1 MAYSSASEAVLAFD
15 CPLFLKFFSGK
26 GHLSLVTSRRSGDSE
41 RGGSGVK
48 LFLLLVL
55 LGSMIFAGVKILP
68 IYVNNYQMQ
77 DAIESEA
84 RFAIGNRLGAKDIRD
99 NIWKKVNEIGI
110 PADQDHLKVTAN
122 PGTVQISLDYSV
134 PVDLLVYKFTLDFH
148 DHADNRSI

>member
-1 MAYSSASEAVLAFD
+1 M
-15 CPLFLKFFSGK
+15 
-26 GHLSLVTSRRSGDSE
+26 SLVTSRRSGNLQ

-48 LFLLLVL
+48 LFLTLALLS
-55 LGSMIFAGVKILP
+55 SMIFAGIKILP

-110 PADQDHLKVTAN
+110 PADQDSLKVSAN
-122 PGTVQISLDYSV
+122 QGAVQISLDYSV

>member
-1 MAYSSASEAVLAFD
+1 M
-15 CPLFLKFFSGK
+15 
-26 GHLSLVTSRRSGDSE
+26 SLVTSRRFGNSQ

-48 LFLLLVL
+48 LFLLLAL

-99 NIWKKVNEIGI
+99 NVWKKVKEIGI
-110 PADQDHLKVTAN
+110 PADQDNLKITAN
-122 PGTVQISLDYSV
+122 PGAILISLDYSV

>member
-1 MAYSSASEAVLAFD
+1 
-15 CPLFLKFFSGK
+15 
-26 GHLSLVTSRRSGDSE
+26 LSLVTSRRFDNSQ

-48 LFLLLVL
+48 LFLLLAL

-99 NIWKKVNEIGI
+99 NVWKKVKEIGI
-110 PADQDHLKVTAN
+110 PADQDSLKVTSN
-122 PGTVQISLDYSV
+122 PGTVQISLDYTV

>member
-1 MAYSSASEAVLAFD
+1 MLAFH
-15 CPLFLKFFSGK
+15 CPLISLGFRRKEP
-26 GHLSLVTSRRSGDSE
+26 LSLVTSRRFDNSQ

-48 LFLLLVL
+48 LFLLLAF

-99 NIWKKVNEIGI
+99 NVWKKVNEIGI
-110 PADQDHLKVTAN
+110 PADQDSLKVTSN
-122 PGTVQISLDYSV
+122 PGAVQISLDYSV

>member
-1 MAYSSASEAVLAFD
+1 
-15 CPLFLKFFSGK
+15 
-26 GHLSLVTSRRSGDSE
+26 LSLVTSRRFGDSE

-55 LGSMIFAGVKILP
+55 LGSMIFAGFKILP
-68 IYVNNYQMQ
+68 IYVNNYQVQ

-84 RFAIGNRLGAKDIRD
+84 RFAIGNRLTAKDIRD
-99 NIWKKVNEIGI
+99 NVWKKVNEIGI
-110 PADQDHLKVTAN
+110 PADQDSLKITAN
-122 PGTVQISLDYSV
+122 PGAVQISLDYSV

>member
-1 MAYSSASEAVLAFD
+1 MNF
-15 CPLFLKFFSGK
+15 
-26 GHLSLVTSRRSGDSE
+26 VTSRRHGNSQ
-41 RGGSGVK
+41 RGGTRVK
-48 LFLLLVL
+48 LFFLLVL
-55 LGSMIFAGVKILP
+55 LGSMIFAGIKVLP

-99 NIWKKVNEIGI
+99 NVWKKVNEIGI
-110 PADQDHLKVTAN
+110 PADQDSLKVTAN
-122 PGTVQISLDYSV
+122 QGAVQISLDYSV

>member
-1 MAYSSASEAVLAFD
+1 LNF
-15 CPLFLKFFSGK
+15 
-26 GHLSLVTSRRSGDSE
+26 VTSRRSGNSQ
-41 RGGSGVK
+41 RGGAGVK

-55 LGSMIFAGVKILP
+55 LGSMIFVGVKILP

-99 NIWKKVNEIGI
+99 NIWKKVNEIGV
-110 PADQDHLKVTAN
+110 PADQESLKVTAN
-122 PGTVQISLDYSV
+122 QGSIQISLDYSV

>member
-1 MAYSSASEAVLAFD
+1 LEEG
-15 CPLFLKFFSGK
+15 PLTF
-26 GHLSLVTSRRSGDSE
+26 VTSRRFGNSQ

-48 LFLLLVL
+48 LFLLLVF
-55 LGSMIFAGVKILP
+55 LGSMIFVGVKMLP

-84 RFAIGNRLGAKDIRD
+84 RFAIGNRLGTKDIRD
-99 NIWKKVNEIGI
+99 NVWKKVNEIGI
-110 PADQDHLKVTAN
+110 PADQESLKVTAN
-122 PGTVQISLDYSV
+122 QGAVQISLDYSV

>member
-1 MAYSSASEAVLAFD
+1 VSI
-15 CPLFLKFFSGK
+15 
-26 GHLSLVTSRRSGDSE
+26 VTSSHFRNSQ

-48 LFLLLVL
+48 LFFLLVL
-55 LGSMIFAGVKILP
+55 LGAMIFTGVKILP

-84 RFAIGNRLGAKDIRD
+84 RFAIGNRLTSKDIHD

-110 PADQDHLKVTAN
+110 PASEDSLKITAN
-122 PGTVQISLDYSV
+122 QGAVQISLDYSI
-134 PVDLLVYKFTLDFH
+134 PVDLLGYKFTLDFH

>member
-1 MAYSSASEAVLAFD
+1 MSI
-15 CPLFLKFFSGK
+15 
-26 GHLSLVTSRRSGDSE
+26 VTSRRFRNLQ
-41 RGGSGVK
+41 RGGAGVK
-48 LFLLLVL
+48 LFLTLAL
-55 LGSMIFAGVKILP
+55 LGTMIFAGIKILP

-99 NIWKKVNEIGI
+99 NVWKKVNEIGI
-110 PADQDHLKVTAN
+110 PADQDSLKVTAN
-122 PGTVQISLDYSV
+122 QGAVQISLDYSV

>member
-1 MAYSSASEAVLAFD
+1 
-15 CPLFLKFFSGK
+15 
-26 GHLSLVTSRRSGDSE
+26 LSYVTSRRLGNSQ

-48 LFLLLVL
+48 LFFLLVL
-55 LGSMIFAGVKILP
+55 LGSMIFAGIKILP

-99 NIWKKVNEIGI
+99 NVWKKVNEIGI
-110 PADQDHLKVTAN
+110 PADQDSLKITAN
-122 PGTVQISLDYSV
+122 QGAVQISLDYSV

>member
-1 MAYSSASEAVLAFD
+1 MN
-15 CPLFLKFFSGK
+15 
-26 GHLSLVTSRRSGDSE
+26 LVTPRRFGDSE

-48 LFLLLVL
+48 LFFLLVL
-55 LGSMIFAGVKILP
+55 LGSMIFGGIKILP

-99 NIWKKVNEIGI
+99 NVWKKVNEIGV
-110 PADQDHLKVTAN
+110 PADQESLKVTAN
-122 PGTVQISLDYSV
+122 QGSVQISLDYSV

>member
-1 MAYSSASEAVLAFD
+1 MS
-15 CPLFLKFFSGK
+15 
-26 GHLSLVTSRRSGDSE
+26 HVTARRSRNLQ
-41 RGGSGVK
+41 RGGSRVK
-48 LFLLLVL
+48 LFLTLAL
-55 LGSMIFAGVKILP
+55 LGSMIFAGIKILP

-99 NIWKKVNEIGI
+99 NVWKKVNEIGI
-110 PADQDHLKVTAN
+110 PADQDSLKVTAN
-122 PGTVQISLDYSV
+122 QGAVQISLDYSV

>member
-1 MAYSSASEAVLAFD
+1 M
-15 CPLFLKFFSGK
+15 
-26 GHLSLVTSRRSGDSE
+26 SLVTSRRFGNPE

-48 LFLLLVL
+48 LFLLLIL
-55 LGSMIFAGVKILP
+55 LGSMIFAGFKILP

-84 RFAIGNRLGAKDIRD
+84 RFAIGNRLTDKDIRD
-99 NIWKKVNEIGI
+99 HIWRKVNEIGI
-110 PADQDHLKVTAN
+110 PADEDSLKVTAN
-122 PGTVQISLDYSV
+122 QGAVKISLDYTV

>member
-1 MAYSSASEAVLAFD
+1 M
-15 CPLFLKFFSGK
+15 
-26 GHLSLVTSRRSGDSE
+26 SLVTSRRFGNSQ

-48 LFLLLVL
+48 LFLTLALLS
-55 LGSMIFAGVKILP
+55 SMIFAGIKILP

-99 NIWKKVNEIGI
+99 NVWKKVNEIGI
-110 PADQDHLKVTAN
+110 PADQDSLKVTAN
-122 PGTVQISLDYSV
+122 QGAVQISLDYSV

>member
-1 MAYSSASEAVLAFD
+1 
-15 CPLFLKFFSGK
+15 
-26 GHLSLVTSRRSGDSE
+26 LSLVTSRRFDNSQ

-48 LFLLLVL
+48 LFLLLVF

-68 IYVNNYQMQ
+68 VYVNNYQMQ

-99 NIWKKVNEIGI
+99 NIWKKVNEIGV
-110 PADQDHLKVTAN
+110 PADQESLKVTAN
-122 PGTVQISLDYSV
+122 QGSVQISLDYSV

>member
-1 MAYSSASEAVLAFD
+1 M
-15 CPLFLKFFSGK
+15 
-26 GHLSLVTSRRSGDSE
+26 SLVTSRRFGNSQ

-48 LFLLLVL
+48 LFLTLALLA
-55 LGSMIFAGVKILP
+55 SMIFAGIKILP

-99 NIWKKVNEIGI
+99 NVWKKVNEIGI
-110 PADQDHLKVTAN
+110 PADQDSLKVTAN
-122 PGTVQISLDYSV
+122 QGAVQISLDYSV

>member
-1 MAYSSASEAVLAFD
+1 LEEG
-15 CPLFLKFFSGK
+15 P
-26 GHLSLVTSRRSGDSE
+26 LSLVTSRRFGNSQ

-48 LFLLLVL
+48 LFLLLAL

-68 IYVNNYQMQ
+68 VYVNNYQMQ

-99 NIWKKVNEIGI
+99 NVWKKVNEIGI
-110 PADQDHLKVTAN
+110 PADQDSLKITAN
-122 PGTVQISLDYSV
+122 PGAIQISLDYSV